1 MEYALARMR
10 KHVAALLLLF
20 VFSAPA
26 SASAPRWVE
35 VRSPHFIVISNSSEK
50 SAAKV
55 AIQFEQMRAV
65 FHKLLPTAADDIG
78 VPITVLALKDK
89 KSFQALEPA
98 AYLGK
103 GKLDLAGYFMR
114 SPDQNYILLRLDAQ
128 GEHPYFTVYHEY
140 THYMLRHDA
149 RWLPLWL
156 NEGQAEFFQT
166 TDFDGKSVRLGQPS
180 LGNLQLLRQRSLMP
194 LTTLF
199 QVDRSSPYYHEE
211 DKGSI
216 FYAEAWALTH
226 YLMLNDFRNKTHRV
240 QDYADL
246 LQQHKDPVAA
256 AQQAF
261 GDLNRLQRAL
271 NAYVQRSIFSY
282 FIMKTPDTVGLSS
295 LQGVPVS
302 AADVDAIR
310 ANVLFLNQRT
320 AEAEALLN
328 QVLQADPNNA
338 LAHEIMG
345 IMKFR
350 QGDMAA
356 AQKWFGESVKLN
368 SDSYLAHYYYAVL
381 LFRSHEPGQDAAIES
396 SLQTAIR
403 LNPNF
408 APPYDA
414 LATFYA
420 SRHEKFDEAH
430 RMNLQAVML
439 DPGNIRYRIDTAEVL
454 LQNRQFVSA
463 LGVLQLADKLA
474 TTEAEHEMIGIRID
488 HIEKYQREM
497 EEAQKASSEAGKVG
511 SQMVRIN
518 GTASASPTSRAS
530 LDNQNPVLIVKFKY
544 PMGPPTGPSH
554 VVQGTLRNVQC
565 AYPSVIT
572 MDVQG
577 AGKTVFLYSNDFAK
591 IDFKAAN
598 YTPQGKLH
606 PCTQLEGRKARV
618 TYGEVADKSVNG
630 QIISMLLSK

>member
-1 MEYALARMR
+1 MR
-10 KHVAALLLLF
+10 KHVATLLF
-20 VFSAPA
+20 FLAISGSAFA
-26 SASAPRWVE
+26 SRPDRWVE
-35 VRSPHFIVISNSSEK
+35 VRSPHFLVISNSNDK
-50 SAAKV
+50 GAAKV
-55 AIQFEQMRAV
+55 AMQFEQMRAV
-65 FHKLLPTAADDIG
+65 FHKLLPTAADDTGI
-78 VPITVLALKDK
+78 PITVLALKDK

-128 GEHPYFTVYHEY
+128 GEHPYFSVYHEY

-149 RWLPLWL
+149 SWLPLWL

-166 TDFDGKSVRLGQPS
+166 TEFDGKSVRLGQPS
-180 LGNLQLLRQRSLMP
+180 LGNLQLLRERSLIP

-199 QVDRSSPYYHEE
+199 QIDHSSPYYHEE

-261 GDLNRLQRAL
+261 GDLNRLQRDL
-271 NAYVQRSIFSY
+271 NTYVQRSIFSY
-282 FIMKTPDTVGLSS
+282 FIMKTPDTVGPSS
-295 LQGVPVS
+295 LQAAPVS
-302 AADVDAIR
+302 VADVDAIR

-381 LFRSHEPGQDAAIES
+381 LFRSHEPGQDVAIES
-396 SLQTAIR
+396 SLQAAIK

-430 RMNLQAVML
+430 RLNLQAVTL
-439 DPGNIRYRIDTAEVL
+439 DPGNIHYRINAAEVL
-454 LQNRQFVSA
+454 LQNQQFVSA
-463 LGVLQLADKLA
+463 LGVLQLAEKFA
-474 TTEAEHEMIGIRID
+474 KTEADREAIGVRID
-488 HIEKYQREM
+488 EIERYQAEM
-497 EEAQKASSEAGKVG
+497 EQAKAASSKAPIKSATGPQASGSWVEPTGSAASYSMSSAGKLV
-511 SQMVRIN
+511 
-518 GTASASPTSRAS
+518 
-530 LDNQNPVLIVKFKY
+530 VKFKY
-544 PMGPPTGPSH
+544 PTGPPTGPSH
-554 VVQGTLRNVQC
+554 TIHGIVESVQC
-565 AYPSVIT
+565 TIPSVIT
-572 MDVQG
+572 LTIKNAD
-577 AGKTVFLYSNDFAK
+577 KSVFLYSNDLNK
-591 IDFKAAN
+591 IDFEAAN
-598 YTPQGKLH
+598 FNPQGTFY
-606 PCTQLEGRKARV
+606 PCRQLPGWKATV
-618 TYGEVADKSVNG
+618 KYGEVADKSVDG